1 MSPADALAV
10 TSCRTCVTAG
20 VRKTLVGSGSSHHL
34 EWSQPGLE
42 SARRGLARTSS
53 GGSQSRI
60 YTSNLYSVNPWG
72 GAVPHPDSQHAWS
85 FLAMGVEHWRSP
97 SAPAR
102 RERSPAQAA
111 TPALARLLWLAS
123 RWHHQGA
130 HAGQSNNG
138 TKGRFS
144 NTAHEQCRDLGKASE
159 PASPQPW
166 KRLSGSAQWKEPA
179 GSWQLLGSE
188 TLPNNRR
195 CARDRDKQK
204 KTIRKPARLVL
215 LSQ

>member
-72 GAVPHPDSQHAWS
+72 GGSTPSRQPACLVLSSHGGGALEEP
-85 FLAMGVEHWRSP
+85 VSP
-97 SAPAR
+97 RTAG
-102 RERSPAQAA
+102 AQPRTGSDPSLG
-111 TPALARLLWLAS
+111 TPALAGIALAPPRGSRRAEQQRDKGKIFKHGTRAMPGPRQSERASQPPALETPLGQRSMERACWLLA
-123 RWHHQGA
+123 A
-130 HAGQSNNG
+130 AGQ
-138 TKGRFS
+138 
-144 NTAHEQCRDLGKASE
+144 
-159 PASPQPW
+159 
-166 KRLSGSAQWKEPA
+166 
-179 GSWQLLGSE
+179 
-188 TLPNNRR
+188 
-195 CARDRDKQK
+195 
-204 KTIRKPARLVL
+204 
-215 LSQ
+215 